1 MKDRRRRAPAV
12 PTKESIVP
20 RLAILNDY
28 QDAARSVA
36 DWTVLP
42 PDVEITVFPEALP
55 EDEDERAAALQ
66 PFDIICMMRERTP
79 MPRSLLERLPN
90 LKLLTTTAMVN
101 RQTDMAAAKELGI
114 TACGT
119 AGAGNGTAE
128 LTWGLL
134 IGLARHIS
142 TEHANMRQ
150 GRWQLTL
157 GDDLIGH
164 TLGLL
169 GLGNIGARVA
179 KVAQAFGMEVI
190 AWSQNLTEERAREA
204 GARLV
209 SREELFAQADY
220 LSIHVVL
227 GDRSRGLVGAED
239 LARMKPTAFLI
250 NTSRGPIVQEDVLIE
265 VLQARRIAGAGLDV
279 YDVEPLPPDHP
290 LLALDNVLLTP
301 HLGFVTRD
309 AYAKFYG
316 DTVEDVAAFLR
327 GEPIRVLNP

>member
-1 MKDRRRRAPAV
+1 V
-12 PTKESIVP
+12 T

-28 QDAARSVA
+28 QDAALSSA
-36 DWTVLP
+36 DWTVLQP
-42 PDVEITVFPEALP
+42 GVEITVFHEALP
-55 EDEDERAAALQ
+55 EDEVERAAALQ
-66 PFDIICMMRERTP
+66 PFDVICMMRERTP

-101 RQTDMAAAKELGI
+101 RRTDMAAARELGI
-114 TACGT
+114 TVCGSG
-119 AGAGNGTAE
+119 GAGNGTAE
-128 LTWGLL
+128 LTWGLI
-134 IGLARHIS
+134 IGLARHIN
-142 TEHANMRQ
+142 TEHQNMRD

-179 KVAQAFGMEVI
+179 KVGLAFGMDVI

-227 GDRSRGLVGAED
+227 SDRSRGLVGAAD
-239 LARMKPTAFLI
+239 LARMKPTAYLV
-250 NTSRGPIVQEDVLIE
+250 NTSRGPIVQEDAL
-265 VLQARRIAGAGLDV
+265 LDALRNRRITGAGLDV
-279 YDVEPLPPDHP
+279 YDVEPLPRDHP

-309 AYAKFYG
+309 AYARFYG
-316 DTVEDVAAFLR
+316 DTVENVAAFLK
-327 GEPIRVLNP
+327 GQPIRVLNP

>member
-1 MKDRRRRAPAV
+1 MLRFDVPALAQEPIV
-12 PTKESIVP
+12 TK
-20 RLAILNDY
+20 LAILNDY
-28 QDAARSVA
+28 QDAARATA
-36 DWTVLP
+36 DWSVLEP
-42 PDVEITVFPEALP
+42 EVEITVFRDALP
-55 EDEDERAAALQ
+55 EDEAERAAALQ
-66 PFDIICMMRERTP
+66 PFDVICMMRERTP

-114 TACGT
+114 TVCGSG
-119 AGAGNGTAE
+119 GAGNGTAE
-128 LTWGLL
+128 LTWGLI

-142 TEHANMRQ
+142 LEHQNMRD

-169 GLGNIGARVA
+169 GLGTIGGRVA
-179 KVAQAFGMEVI
+179 KVGRAFGMNVI
-190 AWSQNLTEERAREA
+190 AWSQNLTEERAHEA
-204 GARLV
+204 GVRLV
-209 SREELFAQADY
+209 SREELFTQADY

-227 GDRSRGLVGAED
+227 GDRSRGLVNADD
-239 LARMKPTAFLI
+239 LARMKPTAYLI
-250 NTSRGPIVQEDVLIE
+250 NTSRGPIVQEEALLDVL
-265 VLQARRIAGAGLDV
+265 RSRSIAGAGLDV
-279 YDVEPLPPDHP
+279 YDVEPLPRDHP

-301 HLGFVTRD
+301 HVGFVTRD

-316 DTVEDVAAFLR
+316 DTVENVAAFLK

>member
-1 MKDRRRRAPAV
+1 V
-12 PTKESIVP
+12 T

-28 QDAARSVA
+28 QDAARATA
-36 DWTVLP
+36 DWTTLP
-42 PDVEITVFPEALP
+42 RDVDITVFHEALP
-55 EDEDERAAALQ
+55 EDEAQRAMALE
-66 PFDIICMMRERTP
+66 PFDVICMMRERTP

-101 RQTDMAAAKELGI
+101 RQTDMAAARELGI
-114 TACGT
+114 TVCGSG
-119 AGAGNGTAE
+119 GAGNGTAE
-128 LTWGLL
+128 LTWGLI

-142 TEHANMRQ
+142 AEHQNMRE

-179 KVAQAFGMEVI
+179 KVAQAFGMDVI

-204 GARLV
+204 GVRLV
-209 SREELFAQADY
+209 SRQDLFAQADY
-220 LSIHVVL
+220 LSVHVVL
-227 GDRSRGLVGAED
+227 SDRSRGLVSAQD
-239 LARMKPTAFLI
+239 LARMKRTAYFI
-250 NTSRGPIVQEDVLIE
+250 NTSRGPIVHEDALIE
-265 VLQARRIAGAGLDV
+265 ALQGRRIAGAGLDV
-279 YDVEPLPPDHP
+279 YDIEPLPKNHP

-316 DTVEDVAAFLR
+316 DTVENVAAFLN
-327 GEPIRVLNP
+327 GKPIRVLNA

>member
-1 MKDRRRRAPAV
+1 MSK
-12 PTKESIVP
+12 
-20 RLAILNDY
+20 LAILNDY
-28 QDAARSVA
+28 QDAARITANWSV
-36 DWTVLP
+36 LEP
-42 PDVEITVFPEALP
+42 EVEITVFHDALP
-55 EDEDERAAALQ
+55 EDEAQRAAALE

-114 TACGT
+114 TVCGSG
-119 AGAGNGTAE
+119 GAGNGTAE
-128 LTWGLL
+128 LTWGLI

-142 TEHANMRQ
+142 IEHQNMRR

-179 KVAQAFGMEVI
+179 KVAQAFGMDVI
-190 AWSQNLTEERAREA
+190 AWSQNLTEERAHEA
-204 GARLV
+204 GVRLV
-209 SREELFAQADY
+209 SREDLFAQADY

-239 LARMKPTAFLI
+239 LARMKSTAYVI
-250 NTSRGPIVQEDVLIE
+250 NTSRGPIVQEDAL
-265 VLQARRIAGAGLDV
+265 LDALRNRRIAGAALDV
-279 YDVEPLPPDHP
+279 YDVEPLPKDHP
-290 LLALDNVLLTP
+290 LLALENVLLTP

-316 DTVEDVAAFLR
+316 DTVENVAAFLK
-327 GEPIRVLNP
+327 GEPIRVLNA

>member
-1 MKDRRRRAPAV
+1 M
-12 PTKESIVP
+12 T

-28 QDAARSVA
+28 QDAARATA
-36 DWTVLP
+36 DWSVLEP
-42 PDVEITVFPEALP
+42 EVEITVFHEALP
-55 EDEDERAAALQ
+55 EDEAERAAALQ
-66 PFDIICMMRERTP
+66 LFDIVCMMRERTP

-101 RQTDMAAAKELGI
+101 RRTDMAAAKELGI
-114 TACGT
+114 TVCGSG
-119 AGAGNGTAE
+119 GAGNGTAE
-128 LTWGLL
+128 LTWGLI

-142 TEHANMRQ
+142 AEHQNMRD

-164 TLGLL
+164 RLGLL

-179 KVAQAFGMEVI
+179 RVGAAFGMDVI

-209 SREELFAQADY
+209 SREELFARADY

-239 LARMKPTAFLI
+239 LARMKPTAYLV
-250 NTSRGPIVQEDVLIE
+250 NTSRGPIVQEDALIDA
-265 VLQARRIAGAGLDV
+265 LRTRSIAGAGLDV
-279 YDVEPLPPDHP
+279 YDVEPLPKDHP

-316 DTVEDVAAFLR
+316 DTVENVAAFLK

>member
-1 MKDRRRRAPAV
+1 L
-12 PTKESIVP
+12 TK
-20 RLAILNDY
+20 LAILNDY
-28 QDAARSVA
+28 QDAALTSA
-36 DWTVLP
+36 DWSILP
-42 PDVEITVFPEALP
+42 PDVEITVFREALP
-55 EDEDERAAALQ
+55 EAEAKRAGVLH

-79 MPRSLLERLPN
+79 MPRGLLERLPN

-101 RQTDMAAAKELGI
+101 RQTDMAAARELGI
-114 TACGT
+114 TVCGSG
-119 AGAGNGTAE
+119 GAGNGTAE
-128 LTWGLL
+128 LTWGLI

-142 TEHANMRQ
+142 AEHEDMRD

-179 KVAQAFGMEVI
+179 KVGLAFGMDVI

-209 SREELFAQADY
+209 SREELFAQSDF

-227 GDRSRGLVGAED
+227 SDRSRGLVGASD
-239 LARMKPTAFLI
+239 LARMKPTAYLV
-250 NTSRGPIVQEDVLIE
+250 NTSRGPIVQENALLDALRN
-265 VLQARRIAGAGLDV
+265 RRIAGAGLDV
-279 YDVEPLPPDHP
+279 YDVEPLPKDHP

-309 AYAKFYG
+309 AYARFYG
-316 DTVEDVAAFLR
+316 DTVENVAMFLT

>member
-1 MKDRRRRAPAV
+1 M
-12 PTKESIVP
+12 T

-28 QDAARSVA
+28 QDAARATA
-36 DWTVLP
+36 DWTTLP
-42 PDVEITVFPEALP
+42 PDVDITVFHEALP
-55 EDEDERAAALQ
+55 EDETQRASALE

-79 MPRSLLERLPN
+79 MPRSLLQRLPN

-114 TACGT
+114 TVCGSG
-119 AGAGNGTAE
+119 GAGNGTAE
-128 LTWGLL
+128 LTWGLI

-142 TEHANMRQ
+142 AEHQNMRD

-169 GLGNIGARVA
+169 GLGTIGARVA
-179 KVAQAFGMEVI
+179 KVAQAFGMDVI
-190 AWSQNLTEERAREA
+190 AWSQNLTAERASEA
-204 GARLV
+204 GVRLV
-209 SREELFAQADY
+209 TREELFAQADY
-220 LSIHVVL
+220 LSIHLVL
-227 GDRSRGLVGAED
+227 GDRSRGLVNAAD
-239 LARMKPTAFLI
+239 FARMRRTAYFI
-250 NTSRGPIVQEDVLIE
+250 NTSRGPIVQEDALIDVLRN
-265 VLQARRIAGAGLDV
+265 RRIAGAGLDV
-279 YDVEPLPPDHP
+279 YDVEPLPQDHP

-316 DTVEDVAAFLR
+316 DTVENVAAFLK
-327 GEPIRVLNP
+327 GEPIRVLNS

>member
-1 MKDRRRRAPAV
+1 MPK
-12 PTKESIVP
+12 
-20 RLAILNDY
+20 LAILNDY
-28 QDAARSVA
+28 QDVAREIA

-42 PDVEITVFPEALP
+42 DDVEITVFREALP
-55 EDEDERAAALQ
+55 EDEAERAAALQ
-66 PFDIICMMRERTP
+66 PFDIVCMMRERTP

-101 RQTDMAAAKELGI
+101 RQTDMAGAKELGI
-114 TACGT
+114 TVCGT
-119 AGAGNGTAE
+119 TGAGNGTAE

-134 IGLARHIS
+134 IGLARHIPE
-142 TEHANMRQ
+142 EHRNMRE

-169 GLGNIGARVA
+169 GLGTIGSRVA
-179 KVAQAFGMEVI
+179 KVGAAFGMDVI
-190 AWSQNLTEERAREA
+190 AWSQNLTEEKAREA

-209 SREELFAQADY
+209 SREELFAQSDY
-220 LSIHVVL
+220 LSVHLVL

-239 LARMKPTAFLI
+239 FARMKPTAYFI
-250 NTSRGPIVQEDVLIE
+250 NTSRGPIVQEGALLDALRN
-265 VLQARRIAGAGLDV
+265 RRIAGAGLDV
-279 YDVEPLPPDHP
+279 YDVEPLPADHP

-301 HLGFVTRD
+301 HLGFVTQD
-309 AYAKFYG
+309 AYARFYG

-327 GEPIRVLNP
+327 GEPIRVINP

>member
-1 MKDRRRRAPAV
+1 M
-12 PTKESIVP
+12 T

-28 QDAARSVA
+28 QDAARATA
-36 DWTVLP
+36 DWTTLP
-42 PDVEITVFPEALP
+42 RDVDITVFHEALP
-55 EDEDERAAALQ
+55 EDEAQRAMALE
-66 PFDIICMMRERTP
+66 PFDVICMMRERTP

-101 RQTDMAAAKELGI
+101 RQTDMAAARELGI
-114 TACGT
+114 TVCGSG
-119 AGAGNGTAE
+119 GAGNGTAE
-128 LTWGLL
+128 LTWGLI

-142 TEHANMRQ
+142 AEHQNMRE

-179 KVAQAFGMEVI
+179 KVAQAFGMDVI

-204 GARLV
+204 GVRLV
-209 SREELFAQADY
+209 SRQDLFAQADY
-220 LSIHVVL
+220 LSVHVVL
-227 GDRSRGLVGAED
+227 SDRSRGLVSAQD
-239 LARMKPTAFLI
+239 LARMKRTAYFI
-250 NTSRGPIVQEDVLIE
+250 NTSRGPIVHEDALIE
-265 VLQARRIAGAGLDV
+265 ALQGRRIAGAGLDV
-279 YDVEPLPPDHP
+279 YDIEPLPKNHP

-316 DTVEDVAAFLR
+316 DTVENVAAFLN
-327 GEPIRVLNP
+327 GKPIRVLNA

>member
-1 MKDRRRRAPAV
+1 V
-12 PTKESIVP
+12 T

-28 QDAARSVA
+28 QDAARATA
-36 DWTVLP
+36 DWTTLP
-42 PDVEITVFPEALP
+42 PDVDITVFHEALP
-55 EDEDERAAALQ
+55 EDEAQRAMALE
-66 PFDIICMMRERTP
+66 PFDVICMMRERTP

-101 RQTDMAAAKELGI
+101 RQTDMDAAKELGI
-114 TACGT
+114 TVCGSG
-119 AGAGNGTAE
+119 GAGNGTAE
-128 LTWGLL
+128 LTWGLI

-142 TEHANMRQ
+142 AEHQNMRE

-179 KVAQAFGMEVI
+179 KVALAFGMDVI
-190 AWSQNLTEERAREA
+190 AWSPNLTEDRAAEA
-204 GARLV
+204 GVRLV
-209 SREELFAQADY
+209 SREDLFAEADY
-220 LSIHVVL
+220 LSVHVVL
-227 GDRSRGLVGAED
+227 SDRSRGLVSAQD
-239 LARMKPTAFLI
+239 FARMKRNAYFI
-250 NTSRGPIVQEDVLIE
+250 NTSRGPIVHEDALIE
-265 VLQARRIAGAGLDV
+265 ALRGRRIAGAGLDV
-279 YDVEPLPPDHP
+279 YDIEPLPKNHP

-309 AYAKFYG
+309 AYTKFYG
-316 DTVEDVAAFLR
+316 DTVENVAAFLK